1 MPFVWELGVGSSIQR
16 SNSSSIFWY
25 LLKDKITSF
34 FMNYMFNI
42 IFTTI
47 RLYSFCEAYIKYSI
61 KWFIIRCT
69 ESANIEVWGLWQGCS
84 LYYT

>member
-34 FMNYMFNI
+34 FYSNNI
-42 IFTTI
+42 LLYVVIVNNLDFPTTGSDITLWPNGFTNSFI
-47 RLYSFCEAYIKYSI
+47 WLFLSVECSRLI
-61 KWFIIRCT
+61 
-69 ESANIEVWGLWQGCS
+69 
-84 LYYT
+84 